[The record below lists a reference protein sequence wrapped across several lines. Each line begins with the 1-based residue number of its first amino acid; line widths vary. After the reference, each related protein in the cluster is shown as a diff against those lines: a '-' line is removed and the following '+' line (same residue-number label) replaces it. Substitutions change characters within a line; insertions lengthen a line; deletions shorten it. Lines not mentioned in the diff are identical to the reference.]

1 MKPINMT
8 ITTTAITLVLFFL
21 NHLTKFMFL
30 LRIYTIT
37 QNRKAKYMKLL
48 WRCKKI
54 VFARDPRHST
64 AIRFHERVVFD
75 IKFLLEVMA
84 VLSNRFCG
92 TVDTKMDEHIND
104 HAESS
109 KKPFAKSTE
118 AFLEAKRYLPG
129 AVNSPVRAFGGVD
142 MTPLFV
148 ARAAGSKVYDID
160 GNEYIDYVG
169 SWGPMIV
176 GHAHPDVV
184 EAIRTAASKGSSF
197 GAPTLAE
204 TALAKKIVAAF
215 PSIEKV
221 RLVSSGTEAVMSAIR
236 VARAYTKRDVIIKMG
251 GCYHGHSDSLL
262 VAAGSGVAEHGTA
275 SSAGVPD
282 ALARL
287 TIVIPY
293 NDADVAEAAFRRHK
307 DRIAAVLVE
316 PIAANMG
323 VVPPVDGYLPTLR
336 ELCSQNDALLI
347 FDEVITGFRVARG
360 GAQELFGIQADMT
373 CLGKIIGGGL
383 PAAAFGARDDIMDM
397 LAPTGPVYQAGTLSG
412 NPIATAAANATLD
425 ILADPDCYRKLESSA
440 ARLESGL
447 ASAAREAG
455 VEVTIN
461 RVGSI
466 MSCYFTGRAVRN
478 FDDVRATDVHRFKK
492 SFACMLQRGIYLA
505 PSAYEAMFV
514 SLAHTRSDIEKTIAA
529 AGESFRQIKA

>member
-1 MKPINMT
+1 MNE
-8 ITTTAITLVLFFL
+8 
-21 NHLTKFMFL
+21 
-30 LRIYTIT
+30 RID
-37 QNRKAKYMKLL
+37 K
-48 WRCKKI
+48 
-54 VFARDPRHST
+54 
-64 AIRFHERVVFD
+64 
-75 IKFLLEVMA
+75 
-84 VLSNRFCG
+84 
-92 TVDTKMDEHIND
+92 HI
-104 HAESS
+104 ESS
-109 KKPFAKSTE
+109 GRSFAKSTE
-118 AFLEAKRYLPG
+118 AFIEANKYLPG

-148 ARAAGSKVYDID
+148 SGASGSKIYDID

-184 EAIRTAASKGSSF
+184 EAIRTAAGRGSSF

-215 PSIEKV
+215 DSIQKV
-221 RLVSSGTEAVMSAIR
+221 RLVSSGTEAVMTAIR
-236 VARAYTKRDVIIKMG
+236 LARAYTKRDLIVKMA

-262 VAAGSGVAEHGTA
+262 VAAGSGVAEHGAA

-293 NDADVAEAAFRRHK
+293 NDPDAAKAAFRKHRGK
-307 DRIAAVLVE
+307 IAAVLVE

-323 VVPPVDGYLPTLR
+323 VVPPAEGYLHTLR

-360 GAQELFGIQADMT
+360 GAQELFDVQADMT

-440 ARLESGL
+440 AQLEAGL
-447 ASAAREAG
+447 ASAAKEAG
-455 VEVTIN
+455 VEVTVN
-461 RVGSI
+461 RVGSL

-478 FDDVRATDVHRFKK
+478 FEDVRATDVHRFKK
-492 SFACMLQRGIYLA
+492 FFASMLQQGIYLA

-529 AGESFRQIKA
+529 ARESFQQIKASE